1 MATKTNIKHIFLVL
15 SGKGGVGKSS
25 ISTQLALTLVSSGFK
40 VGLLDID
47 LCGPSIPRL
56 LGLEQRSIHQSS
68 AGWVPVYP
76 DGAQM
81 LAVMSIGF
89 MLKDRN
95 DPVIWRGPKKTA
107 IIKQF
112 IDDVLWGDLDYLV
125 IDTPPGTSDEH
136 ISIVEKLV
144 DRHPKAV
151 IVTTPQAVSVVDV
164 QKEIAFCRK
173 VGIEI
178 VGLVENMSGFMCPC
192 CGEITNIFGEGGG
205 KALAEDEKIPFIGR
219 VPLDPIFTAQMDDGR
234 SFIEKFKDAK
244 SMTALQEYVAKL
256 KQAPQ

>member
-1 MATKTNIKHIFLVL
+1 
-15 SGKGGVGKSS
+15 
-25 ISTQLALTLVSSGFK
+25 
-40 VGLLDID
+40 
-47 LCGPSIPRL
+47 
-56 LGLEQRSIHQSS
+56 
-68 AGWVPVYP
+68 VYP
-76 DGAQM
+76 DGAQT

-144 DRHPKAV
+144 DRHPQAV

-164 QKEIAFCRK
+164 QKEISFCRK
-173 VGIEI
+173 VGVDI
-178 VGLVENMSGFMCPC
+178 VGLVENMSGFICPC

-205 KALAEDEKIPFIGR
+205 KALAEDEKIPFLGR
-219 VPLDPIFTAQMDDGR
+219 VPLDPNFTAQMDDGR
-234 SFIEKFKDAK
+234 SFVEKFKEAK
-244 SMTALQEYVAKL
+244 SMTALLEFVAKL
-256 KQAPQ
+256 KQGPQ